1 MPVKKN
7 SQTATASKPKP
18 KESRSANASKVV
30 LTESLLAT
38 DAEKHA
44 TSKSLYGDSAARIS
58 SNISTIHDQNRLRA
72 YEVIFRNVRG
82 KTLLHLGCGM
92 GLYTMLAA
100 RGMAKMVIGIDSSAI
115 VDAARVVAEQN
126 GLKNIRFIR
135 GRLCEVLHQ
144 LPPDMKFDYVLCEW
158 MGPLLLN
165 ERVLT
170 DALYARDH
178 LLTESG
184 ALCPNRSSLHVAAVS
199 DYSFRL
205 DTEDFWS
212 NVYGFK
218 MEPMKELVRQEVEM
232 CSIPANNIVSAPCL
246 AHTVHMDTLEGLTA
260 EETETYEKLASQAA
274 ANHNC
279 EKENPVEHRWVPA
292 TVAQKGFKA
301 SFTLHATCN
310 TTVHYLTFYLDAAFT
325 SKTNPGANFV
335 LAVRPGSDSAWTEVS
350 VGLREPLPVNAG
362 EKIRGT
368 VFISTPADKG
378 GKTTVVEVTA
388 KTEGQVAAIETSGTY
403 YYQSY

>member
-1 MPVKKN
+1 MPAKK
-7 SQTATASKPKP
+7 SIHAAAKRGEQ
-18 KESRSANASKVV
+18 RSANASKVV

-44 TSKSLYGDSAARIS
+44 TSKSLYGDSAARVS
-58 SNISTIHDQNRLRA
+58 SNIYAIHDHQRLRA
-72 YEVIFRNVRG
+72 YEVIFRNVKG
-82 KTLLHLGCGM
+82 KTVLHLGCGM

-100 RGMAKMVIGIDSSAI
+100 RGMAKMVVGIDSSAI

-126 GLKNIRFIR
+126 GLKNVQFIR

-144 LPPDMKFDYVLCEW
+144 LPAGMKFDYVMCEW

-178 LLTESG
+178 LLAQGG
-184 ALCPNRSSLHVAAVS
+184 ALCPNRASLHVAAVS
-199 DYSFRL
+199 DYAFRL

-212 NVYGFK
+212 NVYGFR

-232 CSIPANNIVSAPCL
+232 CTIPGANIVSAPCL
-246 AHTVHMDTLEGLTA
+246 THTVHMDTMDGLTA
-260 EETETYEKLASQAA
+260 EETATYDANAKLAAEQRAG
-274 ANHNC
+274 
-279 EKENPVEHRWVPA
+279 EEENPVERSWVPA
-292 TVAQKGFKA
+292 TVAQRGYEA
-301 SFTLHATCN
+301 TFTLSITHNA
-310 TTVHYLTFYLDAAFT
+310 TVHYLTFYLDAAFT

-335 LAVRPGSDSAWTEVS
+335 LAVRPGGENNWTEVS

-362 EKIRGT
+362 EKVTGT
-368 VFISTPADKG
+368 LRVTTPAEKG
-378 GKTTVVEVTA
+378 GKITVLEVTA

>member
-1 MPVKKN
+1 MSAGKN
-7 SQTATASKPKP
+7 MHAEASKKRG
-18 KESRSANASKVV
+18 EARSANASKVV

-58 SNISTIHDQNRLRA
+58 SNISTIHDHQRLRA

-126 GLKNIRFIR
+126 GLKNIQFIR

-144 LPPDMKFDYVLCEW
+144 LPDGIKFDYVLCEW

-178 LLTESG
+178 LLTEAG
-184 ALCPNRSSLHVAAVS
+184 ALCPNRASLHVAAVS

-212 NVYGFK
+212 NVYGFQ

-232 CSIPANNIVSAPCL
+232 CAIPGSNIVSAPCL

-260 EETETYEKLASQAA
+260 DETAAYEAQAKESAASRDNEE
-274 ANHNC
+274 
-279 EKENPVEHRWVPA
+279 ENPVERRWVPA
-292 TVAQKGFKA
+292 AVAQKGYEA
-301 SFTLHATCN
+301 AFTLSISRDA
-310 TTVHYLTFYLDAAFT
+310 TVHYLTFYLDAAFT

-335 LAVRPGSDSAWTEVS
+335 LAVRPGGANNWTEVS
-350 VGLREPLPVNAG
+350 VGLREPLPVMAG
-362 EKIRGT
+362 EKIQGR
-368 VFISTPADKG
+368 VRVYTPADKG
-378 GKTTVVEVTA
+378 GKVTVVEVTA
-388 KTEGQVAAIETSGTY
+388 KTAGQVAVIETSGTY

>member
-1 MPVKKN
+1 MRTGAPT
-7 SQTATASKPKP
+7 QRG
-18 KESRSANASKVV
+18 ESRSANASKVV

-38 DAEKHA
+38 DAEKNP

-58 SNISTIHDQNRLRA
+58 SNINMIHDHQRLRA

-100 RGMAKMVIGIDSSAI
+100 RGMAKMVIGVDSSAI

-126 GLKNIRFIR
+126 GLKNILFIR
-135 GRLCEVLHQ
+135 GRLCDVLHQ
-144 LPPDMKFDYVLCEW
+144 LPGGMKFDYVLCEW

-170 DALYARDH
+170 DALYARAH
-178 LLTESG
+178 LLTPSG
-184 ALCPNRSSLHVAAVS
+184 ALCPNRASLHVVAVS

-212 NVYGFK
+212 NVYGFQ

-232 CSIPANNIVSAPCL
+232 CAIPGSNIVSAPCL
-246 AHTVHMDTLEGLTA
+246 AHTVHMDTLEGLTV
-260 EETETYEKLASQAA
+260 EETATYEAQANQAA
-274 ANHNC
+274 ASRDN
-279 EKENPVEHRWVPA
+279 EEENPVEHRWVPTA
-292 TVAQKGFKA
+292 VAQRGYEA
-301 SFTLHATCN
+301 AFTLSITRNA
-310 TTVHYLTFYLDAAFT
+310 TVHYLTFYLDAAFT

-335 LAVRPGSDSAWTEVS
+335 LAVRPGGENNWTEVS
-350 VGLREPLPVNAG
+350 VGLREPLPVNVG
-362 EKIRGT
+362 EKIQGT
-368 VFISTPADKG
+368 LRIYTPADKG
-378 GKTTVVEVTA
+378 GKITVVEVTA
-388 KTEGQVAAIETSGTY
+388 KTEGQVAAVETSGTY

>member
-1 MPVKKN
+1 MPAKK
-7 SQTATASKPKP
+7 STSATSKRG
-18 KESRSANASKVV
+18 ETRSANASKVV

-58 SNISTIHDQNRLRA
+58 SNISTIHDHQRLRA
-72 YEVIFRNVRG
+72 YEVIFRNVKG
-82 KTLLHLGCGM
+82 KTVLHLGCGM

-126 GLKNIRFIR
+126 GLKNVQFIR
-135 GRLCEVLHQ
+135 GHLCEVLHQ
-144 LPPDMKFDYVLCEW
+144 LPTGMKFDYVMCEW

-178 LLTESG
+178 LLSADG
-184 ALCPNRSSLHVAAVS
+184 ALCPNRASLHVAAVS
-199 DYSFRL
+199 DYAFRL

-212 NVYGFK
+212 NVYGFQ

-232 CSIPANNIVSAPCL
+232 CTIPGANIVSAPCL
-246 AHTVHMDTLEGLTA
+246 AHTVHMDTVAGLTP
-260 EETETYEKLASQAA
+260 EEEEAYEANAKAA
-274 ANHNC
+274 A
-279 EKENPVEHRWVPA
+279 EQRQRADAEENPVERSWVPA
-292 TVAQKGFKA
+292 AVAQAGYEA
-301 SFTLHATCN
+301 AFTLNITRDA
-310 TTVHYLTFYLDAAFT
+310 TVHYLTFYLDAAFT

-335 LAVRPGSDSAWTEVS
+335 LAVRPGGENNWTEVS
-350 VGLREPLPVNAG
+350 VGLREPLPVKAG
-362 EKIRGT
+362 EKITGT
-368 VFISTPADKG
+368 VRVSTPVEKG
-378 GKTTVVEVTA
+378 GKVTVVEVVA
-388 KTEGQVAAIETSGTY
+388 KTEGRVAAIETSGTY
-403 YYQSY
+403 FYQSY

>member
-1 MPVKKN
+1 MPAKRDMRVGAPT
-7 SQTATASKPKP
+7 QRG
-18 KESRSANASKVV
+18 ESCSANPSKVV

-38 DAEKHA
+38 DAEKSA

-58 SNISTIHDQNRLRA
+58 SNISMIHDHQRLRA

-100 RGMAKMVIGIDSSAI
+100 RGMAKMVIGVDSSAI

-126 GLKNIRFIR
+126 GLKNILFIR
-135 GRLCEVLHQ
+135 GRLCDVLHQ
-144 LPPDMKFDYVLCEW
+144 LPAGVKFDYVLCEW

-178 LLTESG
+178 LLTASG
-184 ALCPNRSSLHVAAVS
+184 ALCPNRASLHVVAVS

-212 NVYGFK
+212 NVYGFQ

-232 CSIPANNIVSAPCL
+232 CAIPGSNIVSAPCL

-260 EETETYEKLASQAA
+260 EETATYEAQANQAA
-274 ANHNC
+274 ASRDN
-279 EKENPVEHRWVPA
+279 EEENPVEHRWVPTA
-292 TVAQKGFKA
+292 VAQRGYEA
-301 SFTLHATCN
+301 AFTLSITRNA
-310 TTVHYLTFYLDAAFT
+310 TVHYLTFYLDAAFT

-335 LAVRPGSDSAWTEVS
+335 LAVRPGGENNWTEVS
-350 VGLREPLPVNAG
+350 VGLREPLPVNVG
-362 EKIRGT
+362 EKIQGT
-368 VFISTPADKG
+368 LRIHTPADKG
-378 GKTTVVEVTA
+378 GKITVVEVTA
-388 KTEGQVAAIETSGTY
+388 KTAGQVAAIETSGTY

>member
-1 MPVKKN
+1 MPSRK
-7 SQTATASKPKP
+7 STHMTASAKRS
-18 KESRSANASKVV
+18 ETHSANADRVV

-38 DAEKHA
+38 EAEKNA

-58 SNISTIHDQNRLRA
+58 SNISTIHDHQRLRA

-92 GLYTMLAA
+92 GLYSMLAA

-126 GLKNIRFIR
+126 GLKNIQFIR
-135 GRLCEVLHQ
+135 GRLCEALHQ
-144 LPPDMKFDYVLCEW
+144 LPSDMKFDYVLCEW

-184 ALCPNRSSLHVAAVS
+184 ALCPNRASLHVVAVS
-199 DYSFRL
+199 DYAFRL

-212 NVYGFK
+212 NVYGFQ

-232 CSIPANNIVSAPCL
+232 CAIPGSNIVSAPCL
-246 AHTVHMDTLEGLTA
+246 AHTIHMDTLEGLTA
-260 EETETYEKLASQAA
+260 EETATYEAQANQAA
-274 ANHNC
+274 AIRDN
-279 EKENPVEHRWVPA
+279 EEENPVEHCWVPA
-292 TVAQKGFKA
+292 AVAQKGYEA
-301 SFTLHATCN
+301 AFTLSIARSA
-310 TTVHYLTFYLDAAFT
+310 TVHYLTFYLDAAFT

-335 LAVRPGSDSAWTEVS
+335 LAVRPGGQNNWTEVS

-362 EKIRGT
+362 EKIQGT
-368 VFISTPADKG
+368 VRVYTPADKG
-378 GKTTVVEVTA
+378 GKVTVVEVTA
-388 KTEGQVAAIETSGTY
+388 KTAGQVAAIETFGTY

>member
-1 MPVKKN
+1 MPAKRDMRTGAPT
-7 SQTATASKPKP
+7 QRGA
-18 KESRSANASKVV
+18 SRSANACKVV

-38 DAEKHA
+38 DAEKHP

-58 SNISTIHDQNRLRA
+58 SNISMIHDHQRLRA

-100 RGMAKMVIGIDSSAI
+100 RGMAKMVIGVDSSAI

-126 GLKNIRFIR
+126 GLKNILFIR
-135 GRLCEVLHQ
+135 GRLCDALHQ
-144 LPPDMKFDYVLCEW
+144 LPADMKFDYVLCEW

-178 LLTESG
+178 LLTASG
-184 ALCPNRSSLHVAAVS
+184 ALCPNRASLHVVAVS
-199 DYSFRL
+199 DYPFRL

-212 NVYGFK
+212 NVYGFQ

-232 CSIPANNIVSAPCL
+232 CAIPGSNIVSAPCL

-260 EETETYEKLASQAA
+260 EETATYEAQASQAA
-274 ANHNC
+274 ASRDN
-279 EKENPVEHRWVPA
+279 EEENPVEHRWVPTA
-292 TVAQKGFKA
+292 VAQRGYKA
-301 SFTLHATCN
+301 AFTLSITRNA
-310 TTVHYLTFYLDAAFT
+310 TVHYLTFYLDAAFT

-335 LAVRPGSDSAWTEVS
+335 LAVRPGGENNWTEVS

-362 EKIRGT
+362 EKIQGT
-368 VFISTPADKG
+368 LRIHTPADKG
-378 GKTTVVEVTA
+378 GKITVVEVTA
-388 KTEGQVAAIETSGTY
+388 KTAGQVAAIETSGTY

>member
-1 MPVKKN
+1 MPAKK
-7 SQTATASKPKP
+7 SSHATTKRGDT
-18 KESRSANASKVV
+18 RSANASKVI

-58 SNISTIHDQNRLRA
+58 SNIFAIHDHKRLRA
-72 YEVIFRNVRG
+72 YEVIFRNVKG
-82 KTLLHLGCGM
+82 KTVLHLGCGM

-100 RGMAKMVIGIDSSAI
+100 RGMAKMVIGVDSSAI

-126 GLKNIRFIR
+126 GLKNVQFFR
-135 GRLCEVLHQ
+135 GRLDEVLHQ
-144 LPPDMKFDYVLCEW
+144 LPAGMKFDYVMCEW

-165 ERVLT
+165 ERGLT

-178 LLTESG
+178 LLAPDG
-184 ALCPNRSSLHVAAVS
+184 ALCPNRASLHVAAVS
-199 DYSFRL
+199 DYAFRL

-212 NVYGFK
+212 NVYGFR

-232 CSIPANNIVSAPCL
+232 CTIPGANIVSAPCL

-260 EETETYEKLASQAA
+260 EETAAYEAHAKEAEAA
-274 ANHNC
+274 QRTG
-279 EKENPVEHRWVPA
+279 EDENPVERVWVPA
-292 TVAQKGFKA
+292 GVAQKGYEA
-301 SFTLHATCN
+301 SFALDITSN
-310 TTVHYLTFYLDAAFT
+310 STVHYLTFYLDAAFT

-335 LAVRPGSDSAWTEVS
+335 LAVRPGGENNWTEVS
-350 VGLREPLPVNAG
+350 VGLREPLPVNTG
-362 EKIRGT
+362 EKITGT
-368 VFISTPADKG
+368 IRVHTPAEKG
-378 GKTTVVEVTA
+378 GKITVVEVTA
-388 KTEGQVAAIETSGTY
+388 RTEGQVAAIETTGTY